1 MATSFLR
8 LRQICLVSRDL
19 PRAID
24 DIQSIFG
31 VSLCHRDDAVGKYG
45 LENALFPFGHAFLEV
60 VAPTRD
66 GTAAGR
72 FLDRSGGV
80 GGYMAIFNC
89 DDVER
94 RKGHAER
101 LGIAIAHVMSY
112 ETFYGIQLH
121 PRDCRAAM
129 IEFDRTEGGDALD
142 GPYHPAGHDW
152 HSHIKTDVTRG
163 IAYIEIESPTPDDIA
178 AHWSAITEIPL
189 TDNLKLPTPLID
201 IRFVQGGPRETLR
214 ALHLD
219 VVDPDKVTQ
228 AAQAHGYTV
237 TGRTIELCGVRF
249 SY

>member
-1 MATSFLR
+1 MTTSFLR

-45 LENALFPFGHAFLEV
+45 LENALFPFGRAFLEV

-89 DDVER
+89 NDVER
-94 RKGHAER
+94 RKAHAES
-101 LGIAIAHVMSY
+101 LGIAIAHVMDY
-112 ETFYGIQLH
+112 ETFFGIQLH

-129 IEFDRTEGGDALD
+129 IEFDRTQGGDALD
-142 GPYHPAGHDW
+142 GPYHPAGHNW
-152 HSHIKTDVTRG
+152 QAHIKTDVTRR
-163 IAYIEIESPTPDDIA
+163 ITRVEIESPTPDDIA

-189 TDNLKLPTPLID
+189 GPDRTLPTPLID
-201 IRFVQGGPRETLR
+201 IRVVQGGPRETLR

-219 VVDPDKVTQ
+219 VVD
-228 AAQAHGYTV
+228 AAAISRAAEARGYTV
-237 TGRTIELCGVRF
+237 TDRSIELCGVRF
-249 SY
+249 DY

>member
-1 MATSFLR
+1 MTTSFLR

-24 DIQSIFG
+24 DLQSIFG

-89 DDVER
+89 DDVAR
-94 RKGHAER
+94 RKANAEK
-101 LGIAIAHVMSY
+101 LGIAIAHVMDY
-112 ETFYGIQLH
+112 DTFYGIQLH

-142 GPYHPAGHDW
+142 GPYHPAGNDW
-152 HSHIKTDVTRG
+152 QAHIKTDVTRG
-163 IAYIEIESPTPDDIA
+163 ITRIDVESPTPRDIA
-178 AHWSAITEIPL
+178 THWSRITEIPL
-189 TDNLKLPTPLID
+189 ADNLTLPTPLID
-201 IRFVQGGPRETLR
+201 IHFVQGGPRETLR
-214 ALHLD
+214 TLHLD
-219 VVDPDKVTQ
+219 VIDPDAITR
-228 AAQAHGYTV
+228 AAQARGYDV
-237 TGRTIELCGVRF
+237 NDRSIDLCGVRF

>member
-1 MATSFLR
+1 MTTSYLR

-19 PRAID
+19 PRAIA
-24 DIQSIFG
+24 DIETIFG
-31 VSLCHRDDAVGKYG
+31 VSLCYRDPAVGKYG

-72 FLDRSGGV
+72 FLERSESV

-89 DDVER
+89 DDPER
-94 RKGHAER
+94 RKAHAES
-101 LGIAIAHVMSY
+101 LGIAIAHVMNY
-112 ETFYGIQLH
+112 DTFFGIQLH

-142 GPYHPAGHDW
+142 GPYHPAGADW
-152 HSHIKTDVTRG
+152 QSHIKTDVTRS
-163 IAYIEIESPTPDDIA
+163 IASIEIESPTPDDIA
-178 AHWSAITEIPL
+178 AHWSGITEIRMAANL
-189 TDNLKLPTPLID
+189 TLPTPLID
-201 IRFVQGGPRETLR
+201 IRFVTGGPRETLR

-219 VVDPDKVTQ
+219 VVDPDAISH
-228 AAQAHGYTV
+228 AAQARGYAV
-237 TGRTIELCGVRF
+237 SDRSIEICGVRF

>member
-1 MATSFLR
+1 MTISYLR
-8 LRQICLVSRDL
+8 LRQICLVSSDL

-31 VSLCHRDDAVGKYG
+31 VSLCYRDDAVGKYG

-72 FLDRSGGV
+72 FLERSDGV

-89 DDVER
+89 DDPER
-94 RKGHAER
+94 RRTHAEK

-129 IEFDRTEGGDALD
+129 IEFDRTEGGAALD

-152 HSHIKTDVTRG
+152 QAHIKTDVTRG
-163 IAYIEIESPTPDDIA
+163 IARIDIESPAPRDIA
-178 AHWSAITEIPL
+178 AHWSRITEIPL
-189 TDNLKLPTPLID
+189 GPDLTLPTPLID
-201 IRFVQGGPRETLR
+201 MRFVEGGPRETLR
-214 ALHLD
+214 TLHLE
-219 VVDPDKVTQ
+219 VADPDAISR
-228 AAQAHGYTV
+228 AAESRGHAV
-237 TGRTIELCGVRF
+237 IDRSIELCGVRF
-249 SY
+249 NY

>member
-1 MATSFLR
+1 M
-8 LRQICLVSRDL
+8 RQVCLVSRDL

-31 VSLCHRDDAVGKYG
+31 VSLCYQDDAVGKYG

-72 FLDRSGGV
+72 FLDRSGGI

-94 RKGHAER
+94 RKAHAES
-101 LGIAIAHVMSY
+101 LGIAIAHVMDY
-112 ETFYGIQLH
+112 ETFTGIQLH

-129 IEFDRTEGGDALD
+129 IEFDRTQGGDALD

-152 HSHIKTDVTRG
+152 QTHIKTDVTRG
-163 IAYIEIESPTPDDIA
+163 IANIDIESPTPDNIA
-178 AHWSAITEIPL
+178 AHWSRITEIPL
-189 TDNLKLPTPLID
+189 GPDLTLPTPLID
-201 IRFVQGGPRETLR
+201 VRFVTGGPRETLR
-214 ALHLD
+214 TLHLD
-219 VVDPDKVTQ
+219 VVDPNAITRAAEARGYVVTD
-228 AAQAHGYTV
+228 
-237 TGRTIELCGVRF
+237 RSIELCGVRF
-249 SY
+249 RY